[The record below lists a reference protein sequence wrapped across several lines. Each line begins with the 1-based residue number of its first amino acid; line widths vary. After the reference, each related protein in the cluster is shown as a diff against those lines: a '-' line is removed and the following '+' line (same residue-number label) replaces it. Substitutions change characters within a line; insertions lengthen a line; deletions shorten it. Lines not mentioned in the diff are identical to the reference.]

1 MRRSLVVLAVLASV
15 CIAGCSQQQ
24 GGTPAAGAPV
34 EATAVSPSVSE
45 PSNADT
51 ASPTAGAVIEADVV
65 EQQVLR
71 PMQVESDDFW
81 EEILELAGS
90 SATVSAPMKFLNG
103 DETFDCGGVVLSAKD
118 NYGPAHC
125 AIEDTIV
132 VSEAFMARLGES
144 EVLRED
150 GTFVDPADDIA
161 VYFLLAHEWGH
172 NIIGELVAEKQAD
185 ITLVPSSQ
193 IESVADCFA
202 GLMIAGV
209 PRVFSD
215 KDPAHVLGYVQSTG
229 ERFAGLHTSPK
240 VRQDA
245 LAIGMSK
252 DYDDRQQFVAGV
264 DECLRTQSPPLA
276 NALA

>member
-34 EATAVSPSVSE
+34 EATAVSPSLG

-103 DETFDCGGVVLSAKD
+103 DETFDCGGVVLSAED
-118 NYGPAHC
+118 NYGPTHC

-132 VSEAFMARLGES
+132 VSGIHGPARRVRGAAGG
-144 EVLRED
+144 RD
-150 GTFVDPADDIA
+150 FRRPGRRIA

-193 IESVADCFA
+193 IDRSATLFA